1 MMKRNSKSQQI
12 KVISMRP
19 KGREIISLCGS
30 LHNIFLYATILYH
43 HLSEWVDFLSRD
55 GAVFRN
61 RNISNH
67 CLVEPS
73 NTNLSPNL
81 ICKMEMSS
89 VSSVTYLCPTLCD
102 PMNCS
107 TPGFPVHH
115 QLPELLN
122 SCPSSWWCHPT
133 IASSVIPFSYCL
145 QSFPA
150 SGSFPRSQFFASGGQ
165 SIGAS
170 PSASVRTDFL

>member
-1 MMKRNSKSQQI
+1 VWITPQYL
-12 KVISMRP
+12 P
-19 KGREIISLCGS
+19 LC
-30 LHNIFLYATILYH
+30 H
-43 HLSEWVDFLSRD
+43 HLIPPSIRVSRFSIKRWSGAFL
-55 GAVFRN
+55 N

-73 NTNLSPNL
+73 NTNLLSPNL
-81 ICKMEMSS
+81 IYKMEMSS
-89 VSSVTYLCPTLCD
+89 VSSVTYLCPTLCN

-107 TPGFPVHH
+107 MPGFPVHH

-133 IASSVIPFSYCL
+133 IASSVIPFSSCL

-150 SGSFPRSQFFASGGQ
+150 SGSFPRSHFFPSGGQ